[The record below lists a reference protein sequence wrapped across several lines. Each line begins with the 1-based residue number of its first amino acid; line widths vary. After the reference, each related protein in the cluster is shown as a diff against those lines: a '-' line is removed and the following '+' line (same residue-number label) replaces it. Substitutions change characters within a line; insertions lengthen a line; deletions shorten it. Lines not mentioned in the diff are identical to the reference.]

1 MQVGFQR
8 GNDHRHFAGFFLDR
22 NNVAGLDH
30 VRRNVYSFAVDQN
43 VSVVDEL
50 TGGKDGRHE
59 LGFVNQVVQTGFQNA
74 DQVFGR
80 IAASSDRFGIIFAQ
94 LFFGN
99 VAVIGFQSLFGLQ
112 LFAVVG
118 QFFLTRTVLTRT
130 VFAFKKRALRI
141 APQVGVQAAVCFLSY
156 TRSLKCGQLQDWKT

>member
-50 TGGKDGRHE
+50 TSGKDGRHE
-59 LGFVNQVVQTGFQNA
+59 LGFINQVVQTGF
-74 DQVFGR
+74 
-80 IAASSDRFGIIFAQ
+80 
-94 LFFGN
+94 
-99 VAVIGFQSLFGLQ
+99 
-112 LFAVVG
+112 
-118 QFFLTRTVLTRT
+118 
-130 VFAFKKRALRI
+130 
-141 APQVGVQAAVCFLSY
+141 
-156 TRSLKCGQLQDWKT
+156 